1 MIGALCILL
10 AVYLLGRGLWL
21 IGLDI
26 AWLYRDVKG
35 LPQPVPKPK
44 DSLHLSWW
52 TLVDLYN
59 EERAKQK
66 NSENL
71 PR

>member
-1 MIGALCILL
+1 MIETLCIFL

-21 IGLDI
+21 IGLDLV
-26 AWLYRDVKG
+26 WLYRDVKG
-35 LPQPVPKPK
+35 LPQPVAKPK